1 MAKTYTIQKGDCVE
15 SVARKFGFG
24 DFRIIYDHP
33 NNAALKQKRPK
44 PNLLVAGDELFI
56 PDIELK
62 DESGATEM
70 RHSFE
75 LVTKKVKLRLVL
87 KDDKDQPFADKQYE
101 LKVGNKEYTGSTD
114 STGYLEHEI
123 TPSAKTGE
131 LKLHTEDEKLK
142 VLTWNLQ
149 IGALEPP
156 DTTRGVQERLK
167 NLGFYYGSASGR
179 VGKRTKAAIKAFKK
193 KKNMTVDE
201 NIDDELRGKL
211 RDSHDKK

>member
-15 SVARKFGFG
+15 SVSRKFGFG

-33 NNAALKQKRPK
+33 NNAELKQKRPK
-44 PNLLVAGDELFI
+44 PNLLVAGDEVFI

-62 DESGATEM
+62 EESGSTES

-75 LVTKKVKLRLVL
+75 LVTKPVKLRMVL

-101 LKVGNKEYTGSTD
+101 LKVGDQEYTGNTD
-114 STGYLEHEI
+114 SSGYFEHEI
-123 TPSAKTGE
+123 SPGAKSGE
-131 LKLHTEDEKLK
+131 LKLHTEDDKLK

-179 VGKRTKAAIKAFKK
+179 VGKRTKTAVKAFKK
-193 KKNMTVDE
+193 KKNMTVNE
-201 NIDDELRGKL
+201 TIDDELRGKL